1 MKIPMKIRMGMPI
14 PFLKHNPLKTI
25 LIVLNI
31 ATIIGISAPD
41 WQPNRKSVD
50 VIATAKS
57 DGKAILVTREIRNND
72 FDYGTIVLD
81 NMPTIKNGKY
91 TTGDKNPVMISLI
104 VAEFLFAAG
113 LLAGIWTDIGDMDM
127 QNAFADSAAKH
138 LESEI
143 EGDSI
148 YYTLEGRLIYKTDI
162 SMTGDI
168 SQTIYSAKS
177 ALRNIY
183 TSKIEL
189 SSLPIWESSQKK
201 RSKKIDD
208 ILEGDTTP

>member
-1 MKIPMKIRMGMPI
+1 MKIPMKIRMGMAI

-25 LIVLNI
+25 LLVLNI
-31 ATIIGISAPD
+31 ATIIGITAPD
-41 WQPNRKSVD
+41 WQQNRKSVD
-50 VIATAKS
+50 VIATAES
-57 DGKAILVTREIRNND
+57 DGKAILVTREIRNNE
-72 FDYGTIVLD
+72 FDYGTIVLED
-81 NMPTIKNGKY
+81 MP
-91 TTGDKNPVMISLI
+91 MISLI

-162 SMTGDI
+162 STKGDI

-177 ALRNIY
+177 VLRNIY
-183 TSKIEL
+183 TSNIEL
-189 SSLPIWESSQKK
+189 SSLPIWESNQKK
-201 RSKKIDD
+201 RSKKIEEL
-208 ILEGDTTP
+208 LEDEH